1 MAMSNPRVRPAIS
14 SVPHLELSAEAL
26 RRDFI
31 HNLFVRQAKFPAV
44 ATRNDLYLALA
55 WTVRDRL
62 LDRWIDSASTYF
74 KDAARTVCYFSAEY
88 LLGPQL
94 MNNLLALDTVEPA
107 REAMRSLGVDLDELV
122 EHEEEPGLGNG
133 GLGRLAACYMDSL
146 ATLQIPAI
154 GYGLRYEFGIFDQS
168 IHDGWQH
175 ERTDRWLR
183 YGYPWDVGRPE
194 IELTV
199 GFGGSTQ
206 AWTDEQGRYRVHWSP
221 AETVVGI
228 PYDTPVPGAGVR
240 NCNFLRL
247 WSAKSSEDFDLAA
260 FNSGDYVRAVQAKID
275 SENLTKILYP
285 NDQGEAGKELRL
297 KQQYLLVSCSLQDM
311 LRLFLQREKDV
322 TRFAHKFAVQLN
334 DTHPALAV
342 LELTRLLVDVHLVPW
357 DRAWELVT
365 ATCSYTN
372 HTLLPEALE
381 TWGLSLFGR
390 LLPRH
395 LELLYEINARFL
407 DEVRRY
413 FPGDEVRLRRMSLID
428 EHGGKRVRMAHLAT
442 VGSHAVNGVAVLHS
456 ELLRTTLLADF
467 AELWPERFTNV
478 TNGVTPRRF
487 LAQCNPQLA
496 GLLTE
501 AIGPAWQRDL
511 AGLRQLEGLA
521 DDRAFGEAFR
531 RVKLD
536 NKRTLAAWGAAN
548 GAPAF
553 DPTALLDVQAKRIHA
568 YKRQHLAVL
577 HAIALWRR
585 FLQGADR
592 VPRTILFAG
601 KAAPGFHFAKLV
613 IRLIAGL
620 AEVVNGDSRVR
631 DRLRIVFVPDFNV
644 KTGQRIYPAADLSEQ
659 ISTAGKEASGTGNM
673 KFALNGALTIGTLD
687 GANVEIRE
695 HVGPENFFLF
705 GLTTPQVATRGER
718 GYRPQELY
726 EQDAELREAIDLIA
740 QGTFS
745 RGDKSL
751 FEPIVRSL
759 LEYDEYM
766 LLADF
771 RAYLDCQE
779 RVDAAFRDVGAWTRA
794 AILNVARMGFFSS
807 DRAIGEY
814 CERIWKVQPV
824 PVAVSTTAL

>member
-1 MAMSNPRVRPAIS
+1 
-14 SVPHLELSAEAL
+14 
-26 RRDFI
+26 
-31 HNLFVRQAKFPAV
+31 
-44 ATRNDLYLALA
+44 
-55 WTVRDRL
+55 
-62 LDRWIDSASTYF
+62 
-74 KDAARTVCYFSAEY
+74 
-88 LLGPQL
+88 
-94 MNNLLALDTVEPA
+94 
-107 REAMRSLGVDLDELV
+107 
-122 EHEEEPGLGNG
+122 
-133 GLGRLAACYMDSL
+133 
-146 ATLQIPAI
+146 
-154 GYGLRYEFGIFDQS
+154 
-168 IHDGWQH
+168 
-175 ERTDRWLR
+175 
-183 YGYPWDVGRPE
+183 
-194 IELTV
+194 
-199 GFGGSTQ
+199 
-206 AWTDEQGRYRVHWSP
+206 
-221 AETVVGI
+221 
-228 PYDTPVPGAGVR
+228 
-240 NCNFLRL
+240 
-247 WSAKSSEDFDLAA
+247 
-260 FNSGDYVRAVQAKID
+260 
-275 SENLTKILYP
+275 
-285 NDQGEAGKELRL
+285 
-297 KQQYLLVSCSLQDM
+297 
-311 LRLFLQREKDV
+311 
-322 TRFAHKFAVQLN
+322 
-334 DTHPALAV
+334 
-342 LELTRLLVDVHLVPW
+342 VPW
-357 DRAWELVT
+357 DRAWQLVT

-381 TWGLSLFGR
+381 TWGLPLFGR

-705 GLTTPQVATRGER
+705 GLTTPQVAARGER